1 MKVIYLILTFLL
13 ILPSAYAGE
22 NPETIGDEKSK
33 QELQLSVGGR
43 VFVDSAWYGDAN
55 GIDLGDGSE
64 VRNVRLNFGAA
75 YRESLK
81 LDLQVDYAGAVV
93 SLKDV
98 SLSYAFNDAVS
109 IKLGNFEEPIGME
122 SLASPSNYTFMETA
136 IQNAFNPGRR
146 IGLGLKAVG
155 ENWTLETGGFDRKLT
170 KHGVKDSSFDLG
182 GRFTIAPLFD
192 AEHLFHLGAAAIY
205 SWPDKSN
212 SLSYSRQPESHITNA
227 RPVSTGSIANIDNY
241 LTAGAEIA
249 AATGP
254 ISMQG
259 EYTHVTIRRLGLVD
273 LHLQSFYI
281 YTAWTITGEA
291 RKYLINKGKFGGIT
305 PNSNLGE
312 GGWGAVELAA
322 RFSHLDLES
331 RDVTGGVEDNIT
343 LALNWYINPQA
354 RLMTNYIRA
363 NVKRSPLSPV
373 TALNF
378 NIYQMRLQLTF

>member
-1 MKVIYLILTFLL
+1 MKNSVFTLMLLMIYS
-13 ILPSAYAGE
+13 SAYAEEAMIQGGE
-22 NPETIGDEKSK
+22 EEQLLK
-33 QELQLSVGGR
+33 LSVGGR

-259 EYTHVTIRRLGLVD
+259 EYTHVTVRRLGLVD

-331 RDVTGGVEDNIT
+331 RDIAGGVEDNMT
-343 LALNWYINPQA
+343 LALNWYINPHA
-354 RLMTNYIRA
+354 RIMANYIRA
-363 NVKRSPLSPV
+363 NVDRSPLSP
-373 TALNF
+373 TAGLSF
-378 NIYQMRLQLTF
+378 NIYQLRMQLTF